1 MDVLSEITI
10 SVPLAQVMALVIL
23 LSLFS
28 ISGRQHWCVPMTLL
42 MAAHWVLILNKEH
55 LAGYLGGGES
65 FMAAY
70 AISAICIGIMTFISF
85 FSGRN

>member
-1 MDVLSEITI
+1 MDILSEITI

-28 ISGRQHWCVPMTLL
+28 ISGRWHLCVPLTLV
-42 MAAHWVLILNKEH
+42 MVMYWVFVINKEH
-55 LAGYLGGGES
+55 LSEHLGGGES

-70 AISAICIGIMTFISF
+70 VISALCIGLMAFISF